1 MTGRILT
8 KFIALALTGILLLSG
23 CARNSGDS
31 SGMSEWEKAAKL
43 NAHETADELYE
54 AAKAED
60 VLTVYTVSSRVFDV
74 VESFQARY
82 PGLLVEA
89 TYYRAEEIKDK
100 LYEAKA
106 NGQAG
111 CDLIFTTNGDGNLT
125 QNLIPDHLAYK
136 YIPYDIEDK
145 MRKGGSSEYVSV
157 LLEAPLLA
165 YNSEVYTDGAPLT
178 NWWELTG
185 PEWKGKLYVTDPSK
199 SNISYTVFSML
210 ISNKDMLEEAYLEHF
225 GTKYSAQNGESA
237 GECLIRKLVENDMH
251 VLNDSDDVAN
261 AVAAP
266 GTGADGIGLLNASK
280 LRLNDRGYTLE
291 NITDMKPFA
300 GVINPANI
308 MIVGGA
314 KNVNCAKL
322 FIRWMLG
329 ETDGEGEGYTP
340 FLGVG
345 AWPAREDVTRGD
357 SRNLNNLNVIYTD
370 EKYTAENREA
380 FLDMW
385 SGLID
390 RK

>member
-1 MTGRILT
+1 
-8 KFIALALTGILLLSG
+8 
-23 CARNSGDS
+23 
-31 SGMSEWEKAAKL
+31 
-43 NAHETADELYE
+43 
-54 AAKAED
+54 
-60 VLTVYTVSSRVFDV
+60 
-74 VESFQARY
+74 
-82 PGLLVEA
+82 
-89 TYYRAEEIKDK
+89 
-100 LYEAKA
+100 
-106 NGQAG
+106 
-111 CDLIFTTNGDGNLT
+111 
-125 QNLIPDHLAYK
+125 
-136 YIPYDIEDK
+136 
-145 MRKGGSSEYVSV
+145 
-157 LLEAPLLA
+157 
-165 YNSEVYTDGAPLT
+165 
-178 NWWELTG
+178 
-185 PEWKGKLYVTDPSK
+185 
-199 SNISYTVFSML
+199 ML

-225 GTKYSAQNGESA
+225 GTKYTAQNGESA

-380 FLDMW
+380 FLNMW